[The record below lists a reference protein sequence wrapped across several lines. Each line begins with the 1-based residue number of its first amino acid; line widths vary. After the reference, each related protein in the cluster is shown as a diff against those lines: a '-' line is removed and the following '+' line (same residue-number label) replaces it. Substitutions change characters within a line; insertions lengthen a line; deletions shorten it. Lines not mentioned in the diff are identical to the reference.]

1 MLAADGLPGA
11 PVEAIPFPFLP
22 YLAMNPAATHPAA
35 IPAERRLRLLSCN
48 ILAGASVQHYR
59 QYVTRSLAAVL
70 PGRSKMDNLDRLAE
84 VLTGF
89 DVIGLQEA
97 DAGSLRS
104 GFLNQTRY
112 LAETSGLPFWS
123 HQPNRPVAKLAH
135 SANGLIS
142 RLEPTSVTDYPLPSR
157 IPGRGALLAQFG
169 EGEHALAVMIAHLSL
184 SAPARARQLG
194 FIAELL
200 QDFRHAVLMGD
211 LNTEPHSAEMRYLF
225 SKCSLQPPAQATPTF
240 PSWKPRR
247 ALDHI
252 LTSEAIQLEKTWALP
267 QAFSDHLPLAAE
279 IRLPAHVGR
288 KPAARKP
295 R

>member
-1 MLAADGLPGA
+1 MTSVAINSVVPA
-11 PVEAIPFPFLP
+11 PVS
-22 YLAMNPAATHPAA
+22 AA
-35 IPAERRLRLLSCN
+35 AEHRLRLLSCN

-59 QYVTRSLAAVL
+59 EYVTRSLNAML
-70 PGRSKMDNLDRLAE
+70 PGRSKMDNLDRFAE
-84 VLTGF
+84 VLAEF

-112 LAETSGLPFWS
+112 LAEASGLPFWS
-123 HQPNRPVAKLAH
+123 YQPNRLVAKLAH

-169 EGEHALAVMIAHLSL
+169 EGDNALAVMIAHLSL

-211 LNTEPHSAEMRYLF
+211 LNTEPGSAEMRQLF
-225 SKCSLQPPAQATPTF
+225 NKCGLQPPAQATPTF

-252 LTSEAIQLEKTWALP
+252 LTSEAIQLDKTWALP

-279 IRLPAHVGR
+279 IRLPAHVGS
-288 KPAARKP
+288 KPVALKR

>member
-1 MLAADGLPGA
+1 MTGVPA
-11 PVEAIPFPFLP
+11 PIV
-22 YLAMNPAATHPAA
+22 
-35 IPAERRLRLLSCN
+35 PAERHLRLLSCN
-48 ILAGASVQHYR
+48 ILAGGSVQRYSE
-59 QYVTRSLAAVL
+59 YVTRSLSAML

-84 VLTGF
+84 VLAQF

-104 GFLNQTRY
+104 G
-112 LAETSGLPFWS
+112 
-123 HQPNRPVAKLAH
+123 
-135 SANGLIS
+135 LIS
-142 RLEPTSVTDYPLPSR
+142 RLKPQAVLDYPLPSR

-169 EGEHALAVMIAHLSL
+169 EGDNALAVMIAHLSL
-184 SAPARARQLG
+184 SSQARSRQLG

-200 QDFRHAVLMGD
+200 QDFPHAVLMGD
-211 LNTEPHSAEMRYLF
+211 LNAEPGSVEMKQLF
-225 SKCSLQPPAQATPTF
+225 AKSTLQPPTQNTPTF

-252 LTSEAIQLEKTWALP
+252 LTSPGITLEKTWALP

-279 IRLPAHVGR
+279 ISLPASVGGTGSTR
-288 KPAARKP
+288 RQ

>member
-1 MLAADGLPGA
+1 MTRAAT
-11 PVEAIPFPFLP
+11 
-22 YLAMNPAATHPAA
+22 NPAAPP
-35 IPAERRLRLLSCN
+35 IERRLRLLSCN

-59 QYVTRSLAAVL
+59 QYVTRSFTAVL

-184 SAPARARQLG
+184 SAPARVRQLG

-200 QDFRHAVLMGD
+200 RDFPHAVLMGD
-211 LNTEPHSAEMRYLF
+211 LNTEPHSVEMRHLF
-225 SKCSLQPPAQATPTF
+225 SKCNLQPPAQPTPTF
-240 PSWKPRR
+240 PSWKPRK

-279 IRLPAHVGR
+279 IRLPAHVGG
-288 KPAARKP
+288 KSVARKH

>member
-1 MLAADGLPGA
+1 MTRAML
-11 PVEAIPFPFLP
+11 
-22 YLAMNPAATHPAA
+22 PAA
-35 IPAERRLRLLSCN
+35 PAERRLRLLSCN
-48 ILAGASVQHYR
+48 ILAGASVQRYSE
-59 QYVTRSLAAVL
+59 YVTRSLNAVL
-70 PGRSKMDNLDRLAE
+70 PGRSKMDNLDRLAA
-84 VLTGF
+84 VLPQF

-112 LAETSGLPFWS
+112 LAETAGMPFWS
-123 HQPNRPVAKLAH
+123 HQPNRPMARLAH

-142 RLEPTSVTDYPLPSR
+142 RLEPHSVLDYPLPSR
-157 IPGRGALLAQFG
+157 IHGRGALLAQFG

-184 SAPARARQLG
+184 SAPARTRQLG

-200 QDFRHAVLMGD
+200 HDFPHAVLMGD
-211 LNTEPHSAEMRYLF
+211 LNTEPHSAEMRHLF
-225 SKCSLQPPAQATPTF
+225 AKCSLQPPAQSTPTF

-252 LTSEAIQLEKTWALP
+252 LTSPAIRLDRMWTLP

-279 IRLPAHVGR
+279 IVLPAQSATRAEGVR
-288 KPAARKP
+288 R
-295 R
+295 